1 MKEITSE
8 IISEQDGG
16 DTGSDDIDPFAH
28 PSLSEIFRARLM
40 YAFTVAA
47 ESNNE
52 QVLKYFYDP
61 ALIAQITE
69 ELVVEWEETL
79 SIENQF

>member
-1 MKEITSE
+1 MTEITTE
-8 IISEQDGG
+8 ENLV
-16 DTGSDDIDPFAH
+16 DTTSDDIDPFAH
-28 PSLSEIFRARLM
+28 QNLSEIFRMRLM

-52 QVLKYFYDP
+52 QVLKYFYAP
-61 ALIAQITE
+61 NLIAQITE